1 VFTFVL
7 LITFSSSA
15 QEVYISNEGKGL
27 LQLLNLNST
36 PAAHYPVYGR
46 GQARRLDPK
55 LRGPTHLLG
64 AFYRSQLVRSE
75 HRTKHRIGKWPEV
88 GSRFGNR
95 TRRADDADRCLQ
107 SWSDPPLQLCHRGD
121 HRTGQGARDLRWHRL
136 RPVWNPKQLPVTTPS
151 SKSTLSRERF

>member
-1 VFTFVL
+1 MVTQRGIVLVFTFVL

-75 HRTKHRIGKWPEV
+75 HRTKHR
-88 GSRFGNR
+88 
-95 TRRADDADRCLQ
+95 LQ